1 MIAALCGSGM
11 VMIGFLQ
18 FSMSLSSNYALL
30 QKKYSRPMRKHRQAV
45 VRTNQSVNGDMQKLL
60 PPSLGP
66 PRMAPSVPGVHAPS
80 HVPSAINYAE
90 PYNEHRFVRTHI
102 NLIQLFY

>member
-1 MIAALCGSGM
+1 
-11 VMIGFLQ
+11 
-18 FSMSLSSNYALL
+18 
-30 QKKYSRPMRKHRQAV
+30 MRKHRQAV